1 MSPLP
6 ICLEPEE
13 PEKEEPPP
21 EKQIKHI
28 WFEDSELR
36 RLHGEQTKAGL
47 VRARE
52 RGKQLG
58 RPRVNERFEFVQRFV
73 DIAARLAKGEISRHQ
88 AAKELDICDGTLKRL
103 LDDKAERE
111 REALSAAFA
120 ETLAHI
126 DCMAEV
132 AY

>member
-13 PEKEEPPP
+13 PEKEELPSP

-36 RLHGEQTKAGL
+36 RLHGEQTRAGL

-58 RPRVNERFEFVQRFV
+58 RPGW
-73 DIAARLAKGEISRHQ
+73 IIS
-88 AAKELDICDGTLKRL
+88 LNL
-103 LDDKAERE
+103 
-111 REALSAAFA
+111 
-120 ETLAHI
+120 
-126 DCMAEV
+126 
-132 AY
+132 